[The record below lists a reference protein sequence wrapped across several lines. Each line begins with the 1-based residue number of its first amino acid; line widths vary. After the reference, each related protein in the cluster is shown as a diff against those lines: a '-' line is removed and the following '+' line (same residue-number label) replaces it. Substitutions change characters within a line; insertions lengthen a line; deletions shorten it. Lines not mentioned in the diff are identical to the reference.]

1 VVHGDSPSRTVS
13 FSALP
18 VALGADLLA
27 GVVFLAAVDA
37 AAVVDS
43 LDFTATFFSGVCC
56 LADVLPA
63 GDVALVADLVAAV
76 LVVVPVVVAV
86 LFAAVL
92 VAVFFAA
99 MRVAVLFADA
109 LAVVLV
115 VLALFAGALAEV
127 FAADLVVLATRLVVA
142 LVAVFAA
149 VLFVAARAAGL
160 VTGLSGVDSLAAA
173 EDRAGAAFF
182 EAAVAMLTTPCTCR
196 GQIRAGR
203 RQ

>member
-1 VVHGDSPSRTVS
+1 MG
-13 FSALP
+13 
-18 VALGADLLA
+18 VALDADLLA

-43 LDFTATFFSGVCC
+43 LDFTATLFSGICC

-99 MRVAVLFADA
+99 VRVAVLFADA

-115 VLALFAGALAEV
+115 VLALFAGAFAGAL
-127 FAADLVVLATRLVVA
+127 AADLAVLATRLVAAVA
-142 LVAVFAA
+142 LLAVFAA
-149 VLFVAARAAGL
+149 VVFVAARAAGFLAAGL
-160 VTGLSGVDSLAAA
+160 VTGLSGVDFLAAA

-196 GQIRAGR
+196 GQIRTGR